1 LKKVVIFIKKQKET
15 KMNTLKT
22 LFDLIVVYIML
33 ALVWVVNA
41 WGYQVLWNDLILN
54 IWQMFS
60 TGDIVN
66 TFRIS
71 YGVFFA
77 ITVGIGIIYNP
88 HQKDN
93 DKEVSISEACGII
106 FSKLFGKIISI
117 GIVILVTSIIF

>member
-1 LKKVVIFIKKQKET
+1 MKKLLSLLKAEGN

-88 HQKDN
+88 HKKDK
-93 DKEVSISEACGII
+93 DKEVSISEACSII
-106 FSKLFGKIISI
+106 ISKLFGKIISI
-117 GIVILVTSIIF
+117 GVVILVTSVLF

>member
-1 LKKVVIFIKKQKET
+1 MKT
-15 KMNTLKT
+15 NTMKT

-33 ALVWVVNA
+33 ALIWVVNA

-88 HQKDN
+88 HKRDS

-106 FSKLFGKIISI
+106 FSKLIGKIISI
-117 GIVILVTSIIF
+117 GIVILVTSVLF

>member
-1 LKKVVIFIKKQKET
+1 MKT
-15 KMNTLKT
+15 NTMKT

-33 ALVWVVNA
+33 VLIWVVNA

-88 HQKDN
+88 HKRDN
-93 DKEVSISEACGII
+93 DKEVSISKACSII
-106 FSKLFGKIISI
+106 FSKLIGKIIVI
-117 GIVILVTSIIF
+117 GVVILVTSVLF